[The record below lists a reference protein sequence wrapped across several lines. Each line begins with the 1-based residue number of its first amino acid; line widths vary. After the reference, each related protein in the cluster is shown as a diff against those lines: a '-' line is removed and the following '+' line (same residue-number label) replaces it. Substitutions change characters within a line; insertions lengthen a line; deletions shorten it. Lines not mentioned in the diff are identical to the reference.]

1 MSGVDYTVITG
12 AAKRVGRAIA
22 LHLAGCGHDIAIHYH
37 HSEEEARSLQDE
49 LERMGR
55 RALLIQA
62 DLRASEDVASV
73 IEAVLESGRIRA
85 LVNNASI
92 FERFDT
98 HSTTLEAWQRSL
110 AVNLTAPFLLS
121 QAYAARSPSGRILNL
136 LDWRT
141 ARSDSDHLPYAVGKA
156 ALEALTRTLAV
167 DLAPAFQV
175 NGLALGAVLPPS
187 DGRSVDAIIQDV
199 PAQRWAA
206 IEEVGEA
213 VRFLLEGPSY
223 ITGEVLTLDGGRH
236 LV

>member
-1 MSGVDYTVITG
+1 MSDVDYTLITG

-22 LHLAGCGHDIAIHYH
+22 LHLAQRGHHIAIHYN
-37 HSEEEARSLQDE
+37 HSEEDARSLQRE
-49 LERMGR
+49 IERMGR
-55 RALLIQA
+55 SALLIKG
-62 DLRASEDVASV
+62 DLSRSETPASIID
-73 IEAVLESGRIRA
+73 AVLEVGRIRA

-92 FERFDT
+92 FERLDAR
-98 HSTTLEAWQRSL
+98 STTREAWQRSL

-121 QAYAARSPSGRILNL
+121 QAYTTRSSSGRIVNL

-141 ARSDSDHLPYAVGKA
+141 ERSDRDHLPYAVSKA
-156 ALEALTRTLAV
+156 ALEALTRNLAV

-187 DGRSVDAIIQDV
+187 DGRDVQAIIQDV
-199 PAQRWAA
+199 PAARWAA
-206 IEEVGEA
+206 IDEVGEA

-236 LV
+236 LI

>member
-1 MSGVDYTVITG
+1 MSDVDYTLITG

-22 LHLAGCGHDIAIHYH
+22 LHLAQRGHHIAIHYN
-37 HSEEEARSLQDE
+37 HSEEDARSLQRE
-49 LERMGR
+49 IETMGR
-55 RALLIQA
+55 SALLIKG
-62 DLRASEDVASV
+62 DLSRSETPASIID
-73 IEAVLESGRIRA
+73 AVLEVGRIRA

-92 FERFDT
+92 FERLDT
-98 HSTTLEAWQRSL
+98 RSTTIEAWQRSL

-121 QAYAARSPSGRILNL
+121 QAYATRSSSGRIVNL

-141 ARSDSDHLPYAVGKA
+141 ERSDRDHLPYAVSKA
-156 ALEALTRTLAV
+156 ALEALTRNLAV

-187 DGRSVDAIIQDV
+187 DGRAPDGLIQDV
-199 PAQRWAA
+199 PAKRWAA
-206 IEEVGEA
+206 IDEVGEA

-236 LV
+236 LI